1 MTTTRVRVRLPTPLR
16 AFTKGEGEVIVE
28 GPTVGAVLAELGSR
42 HAGLLERV
50 LTPEG
55 ETRNFVNIYL
65 GSNDVRSLQGL
76 STLVSEGDVLT
87 IVPAVAGGGP

>member
-1 MTTTRVRVRLPTPLR
+1 MTTARVRVPTPLR
-16 AFTKGEGEVIVE
+16 AFTEGEEEVIVE

-42 HAGLLERV
+42 YAGLLERV

-55 ETRNFVNIYL
+55 ETRHFVNIYL
-65 GSNDVRSLQGL
+65 GSNDIRSLQGMA
-76 STLVSEGDVLT
+76 TLVSEGDVLS